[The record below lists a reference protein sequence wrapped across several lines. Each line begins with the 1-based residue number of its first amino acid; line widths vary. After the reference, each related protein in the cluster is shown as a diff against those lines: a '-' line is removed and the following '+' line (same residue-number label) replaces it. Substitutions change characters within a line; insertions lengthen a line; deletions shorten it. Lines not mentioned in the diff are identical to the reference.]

1 MRIFG
6 KKVFTRRPLTLEEQE
21 KRQAQERLQNIRNL
35 REERKHLAKTDQEYG
50 KKAYEAD
57 KERRAVEAK
66 MDKAAGEARLAR
78 IEADREVYTTQA
90 RMAKRKRSATAGI
103 AGGLVSMVKKAKKP
117 RTTSGRTVY
126 VKTARGYKPTY
137 IETPVSSTPAA
148 KSQEV
153 KKDDWWD
160 VPPAFRGL

>member
-21 KRQAQERLQNIRNL
+21 KRQAQERLQNIRNIG
-35 REERKHLAKTDQEYG
+35 RQ
-50 KKAYEAD
+50 
-57 KERRAVEAK
+57 RRAEESAARKEQRIQQEMKLAARDTQMAK
-66 MDKAAGEARLAR
+66 LVSA
-78 IEADREVYTTQA
+78 REVAVTKA
-90 RMAKRKRSATAGI
+90 REAQRKRPIISSGI
-103 AGGLVSMVKKAKKP
+103 AGGLVSMIKKAKKP
-117 RTTSGRTVY
+117 RTVSGRTVY
-126 VKTARGYKPTY
+126 IKTARGYKPTY
-137 IETPVSSTPAA
+137 IETPTSATPAS

>member
-21 KRQAQERLQNIRNL
+21 KRQAQERLQNIRNI
-35 REERKHLAKTDQEYG
+35 G
-50 KKAYEAD
+50 KQ
-57 KERRAVEAK
+57 RRAEESAAQKEQRIRQEMKGAERDTK
-66 MDKAAGEARLAR
+66 MAQL
-78 IEADREVYTTQA
+78 IADRERAVTKA
-90 RMAKRKRSATAGI
+90 REAQRKRPIISSGI
-103 AGGLVSMVKKAKKP
+103 AGGLVSMVKKAKAP
-117 RTTSGRTVY
+117 STRTGVSGRTVY